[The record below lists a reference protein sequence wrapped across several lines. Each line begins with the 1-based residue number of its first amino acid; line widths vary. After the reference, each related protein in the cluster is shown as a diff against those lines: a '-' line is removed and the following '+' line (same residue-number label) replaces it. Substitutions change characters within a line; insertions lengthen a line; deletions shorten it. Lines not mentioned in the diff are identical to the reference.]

1 MSDLIGHKFKPI
13 SQQLMKS
20 LEVSEIYFASPE
32 QLNDPFDCQI
42 DLRVARDL
50 ALKSQGLIS
59 TPADDA
65 RWKYLSGRLEDLL
78 KTCGVFSL
86 CGGQVIGPNAHLLW
100 PHYGGS
106 HEGVCLTY
114 SIPDC
119 FVIEQQIG
127 GGSVE
132 YTTDKLFKS
141 ITELKLD
148 AIPTSEE
155 MTPTIISLLTTKAS
169 AWSYEEEY
177 RMVAYKPGPQ
187 RIPKEWLIQ
196 VSFGLRVGETKRQC
210 LMDSMRKWGYSN
222 CIFTEV
228 LRVDENLFGFSL
240 NELHRNTSPR

>member
-1 MSDLIGHKFKPI
+1 
-13 SQQLMKS
+13 MKS
-20 LEVSEIYFASPE
+20 LEASEIYFASPE

-50 ALKSQGLIS
+50 ALKSQGLTS
-59 TPADDA
+59 TLADDA
-65 RWKYLSGRLEDLL
+65 KWKHLSGRLADLL

-86 CGGQVIGPNAHLLW
+86 CGGQVIGPNAHLFW
-100 PHYGGS
+100 PHYGDS

-127 GGSVE
+127 VGPVE
-132 YTTDKLFKS
+132 YTTEKLFKS

-148 AIPTSEE
+148 PIPSSEE
-155 MTPTIISLLTTKAS
+155 MTPTIISLLTTKAN
-169 AWSYEEEY
+169 AWSYEEEF
-177 RMVAYKPGPQ
+177 RLVAYKPGPQ

-196 VSFGLRVGETKRQC
+196 VSFGLRVGETERQC

-228 LRVDENLFGFSL
+228 MRADGQLFGLTLS
-240 NELHRNTSPR
+240 ELFGKKATPQAVL